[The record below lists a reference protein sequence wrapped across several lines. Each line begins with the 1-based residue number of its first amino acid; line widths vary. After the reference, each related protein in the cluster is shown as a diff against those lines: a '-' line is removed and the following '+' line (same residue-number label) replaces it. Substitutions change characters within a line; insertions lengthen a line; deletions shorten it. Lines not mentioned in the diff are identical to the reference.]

1 MLAKI
6 KSFLFENQNQK
17 QTLAKNTFWLFSGQ
31 TGGRLLRA
39 ALVIYAARALGPES
53 WGAFSYVMSLTAFL
67 LILSDIGISAIVTRE
82 SAKNIS
88 AGPEYFSTAFF
99 IKLFLLAIGASILIF
114 GAPYITKIPEARG
127 LLAIISILLIFDSLR
142 NFGFAVSRALEQM
155 QWEAIN
161 EAITNISIVAVGFFV
176 LARSPDSSSLAWAY
190 VIGAGIGLAAM
201 AYSLREYYS
210 KILNNFNYAL
220 IRPILSSSLP
230 FAFASFLG
238 AIMINTDLIMLGWMR
253 APEEIGFYSAAQ
265 KPIQLLYAM
274 AGLFATSLFPL
285 LSRLSHEHQP
295 NQLRNILEKTITS
308 SLFVAIPTA
317 VVGLPLAGE
326 IMDFLFGKEYLPAAQ
341 AFQILLL
348 TLMIIFPS
356 VIISNSLLA
365 QNQQKKFIAFS
376 LIGAIGNIVFN
387 FLLIP
392 EFGIAGSAVSTLAT
406 QIIAN
411 AFIWHKL
418 NGIINFTVLGKTM
431 KIIAAS
437 LISAILAIFLQSL
450 QWPVLLN
457 IITAAI
463 AYLLILHA
471 MKEEILLN
479 MTKMLKP
486 AEEVR

>member
-1 MLAKI
+1 MLNKI
-6 KSFLFENQNQK
+6 KGFLFENQNQK
-17 QTLAKNTFWLFSGQ
+17 QTLAKNTFWLFFGQ
-31 TGGRLLRA
+31 TSGRLLRA
-39 ALVIYAARALGPES
+39 GLVIYAARMLGPES
-53 WGAFSYVMSLTAFL
+53 WGAFSYVMSLAAFL
-67 LILSDIGISAIVTRE
+67 LIFSDIGISAIVTRE
-82 SAKNIS
+82 SARNIS

-99 IKLFLLAIGASILIF
+99 IKLFLLAAGAGILIF

-127 LLAIISILLIFDSLR
+127 LLAIVAILLIFDSLR
-142 NFGFAVSRALEQM
+142 NFGFAVSRAVEQM

-161 EAITNISIVAVGFFV
+161 EIITNTAIVAIGFFA
-176 LARSPDSSSLAWAY
+176 LAKSPDSGSLAWAY
-190 VIGAGIGLAAM
+190 AIGAGIGLAAM

-220 IRPILSSSLP
+220 VWPILSSSLP

-274 AGLFATSLFPL
+274 AGLFATSLFPMI
-285 LSRLSHEHQP
+285 SKLSHEHQP
-295 NQLRNILEKTITS
+295 NQLRNILEKTVTA

-317 VVGLPLAGE
+317 IVGLPLSGE
-326 IMDFLFGKEYLPAAQ
+326 IMDFLFGQEYLPATQ

-348 TLMIIFPS
+348 TLTIIFPS
-356 VIISNSLLA
+356 VIVSNSLLA

-392 EFGIAGSAVSTLAT
+392 KFGIAGSAVSTLIT

-411 AFIWHKL
+411 AFIWNKL
-418 NGIINFTVLGKTM
+418 RGIVDFTVLNKTV
-431 KIIAAS
+431 KIITAS
-437 LISAILAIFLQSL
+437 SACAVLAVFLQSL
-450 QWPVLLN
+450 HWPVLLN
-457 IITAAI
+457 ILTAAI
-463 AYLLILHA
+463 AYLLILSA
-471 MKEEILLN
+471 LKEEVLRNI
-479 MTKMLKP
+479 TKMLKP
-486 AEEVR
+486 EK